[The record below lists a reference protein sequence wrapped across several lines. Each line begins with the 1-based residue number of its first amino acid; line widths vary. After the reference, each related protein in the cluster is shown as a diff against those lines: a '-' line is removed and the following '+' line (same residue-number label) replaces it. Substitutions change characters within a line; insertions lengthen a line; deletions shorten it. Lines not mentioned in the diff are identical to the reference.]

1 MARKPDDGLRTKQ
14 YVEGRRLGAGA
25 KLEWKSLKESKKPA
39 PLERK
44 PSWGEIWRRRA
55 RRASAA
61 LHNFALVGIGVA
73 AALIAM
79 FVFSILNPGPPR
91 LSKQDVN
98 NLVAS
103 AMASAT
109 PRPPDAV
116 GVYAAI
122 APSIVHIATRF
133 MGDKGSIEQGRGT
146 GVVLDQRGTIL
157 TSLHVVRSALETKVT
172 FADGTQSS
180 ATQIASEQEK
190 DIAVLRTLQPP
201 ANLVPAT
208 LGNPR
213 MLRPGDQ
220 AVVVGDPFGL
230 SNTLTAG
237 AISGLDRI
245 FNPPN
250 GGPAMTGLIQ
260 FDAAVNPGN
269 SGGPL
274 LNSAGEVIG
283 IVTGLVNPTKEDVFI
298 GIGFAVPIDTAA
310 SAAGSPPY

>member
-1 MARKPDDGLRTKQ
+1 MVG
-14 YVEGRRLGAGA
+14 
-25 KLEWKSLKESKKPA
+25 
-39 PLERK
+39 
-44 PSWGEIWRRRA
+44 
-55 RRASAA
+55 
-61 LHNFALVGIGVA
+61 VGIA
-73 AALIAM
+73 AALIAI
-79 FVFSILNPGPPR
+79 FVFSVLNPGPPR
-91 LSKQDVN
+91 LTTQDVN
-98 NLVAS
+98 NAVAN

-109 PRPPDAV
+109 PRPPAAV
-116 GVYAAI
+116 GIYEAV

-133 MGDKGSIEQGRGT
+133 MGDNGNIEQGRGT
-146 GVVLDQRGTIL
+146 GIILDQRGTIL
-157 TSLHVVRSALETKVT
+157 TSLHVVRSALETKVM
-172 FADGTQSS
+172 FADGTQSA
-180 ATQIASEQEK
+180 ATQIAAEQDK

-213 MLRPGDQ
+213 SVRPGDE
-220 AVVVGDPFGL
+220 AVVIGDPFGL
-230 SNTLTAG
+230 ANTLTVG
-237 AISGLDRI
+237 AISGLERQ

-274 LNSAGEVIG
+274 LNSNGEVIG
-283 IVTGLVNPTKEDVFI
+283 VVTGLVNPTKEDVFI

>member
-1 MARKPDDGLRTKQ
+1 M
-14 YVEGRRLGAGA
+14 
-25 KLEWKSLKESKKPA
+25 
-39 PLERK
+39 ERK
-44 PSWGEIWRRRA
+44 PSRMEMWRQRVRRVS
-55 RRASAA
+55 AS
-61 LHNFALVGIGVA
+61 LRSFALMGVGIA

-79 FVFSILNPGPPR
+79 FIFSVLNPGPPR
-91 LSKQDVN
+91 LTKQDVN
-98 NLVAS
+98 NVVAS

-116 GVYAAI
+116 GVYEAI

-133 MGDKGSIEQGRGT
+133 MGDNGTVEQGRGT

-172 FADGTQSS
+172 FADGTQS
-180 ATQIASEQEK
+180 AAVQIAAEQDK
-190 DIAVLRTLQPP
+190 DIVVLRTLQPP

-213 MLRPGDQ
+213 LMRPGDE

-230 SNTLTAG
+230 SNTLTVG
-237 AISGLDRI
+237 AISGLERI

>member
-1 MARKPDDGLRTKQ
+1 M
-14 YVEGRRLGAGA
+14 
-25 KLEWKSLKESKKPA
+25 
-39 PLERK
+39 
-44 PSWGEIWRRRA
+44 EIWRQRA
-55 RRASAA
+55 RRASAS
-61 LHNFALVGIGVA
+61 LRSFALVGVGIA
-73 AALIAM
+73 SALIAM
-79 FVFSILNPGPPR
+79 FIFSVLNPGPPR
-91 LSKQDVN
+91 LTKQDVN
-98 NLVAS
+98 NVVAS

-109 PRPPDAV
+109 PRPPAAV
-116 GVYAAI
+116 GVYEVI

-133 MGDKGSIEQGRGT
+133 MSDAGTVEHGRGT

-157 TSLHVVRSALETKVT
+157 TSLHVVRSSLETKVT
-172 FADGTQSS
+172 FADGTQS
-180 ATQIASEQEK
+180 AAVQIAAQQEK
-190 DIAVLRTLQPP
+190 DIAVLRTIQPP
-201 ANLVPAT
+201 AGLVPAT

-213 MLRPGDQ
+213 LMRPGDE

-230 SNTLTAG
+230 SNTVTVG